1 MSGNKQYI
9 LIDIRSDAEVYNKH
23 IDTTTPMKFM
33 TPGVEYSVY
42 MIPMNMIRFNRENII
57 NHLQWVDKIFIVC
70 NSGRRSKFIKDKY
83 FADQPNIIY
92 DNHLQFNYFK
102 EAANIIS
109 VQVDGETISFNIPVA
124 YATDNRIY
132 SITRLVQIMLGIVI
146 ILTTLGTIYQL
157 GGIKTRGGNI
167 IWGLGIVLAFGI
179 MALYNG
185 LYGTCTMSLIL
196 EDYLN

>member
-1 MSGNKQYI
+1 MSSNKQYI
-9 LIDIRSDAEVYNKH
+9 LIDIRSDAEVYNKR
-23 IDTTTPMKFM
+23 IDTESPMKFA
-33 TPGVEYSVY
+33 TPGAEYSVY
-42 MIPMNMIRFNRENII
+42 MIPMNMIQFNRENII

-92 DNHLQFNYFK
+92 DKLLQFNNFNL
-102 EAANIIS
+102 AANTIS
-109 VQVDGETISFNIPVA
+109 VQSGNDTITFNIPVV
-124 YATDNRIY
+124 YAGDNRIY
-132 SITRLVQIMLGIVI
+132 SITRIVQIMLGILI

-167 IWGLGIVLAFGI
+167 IWGLCIIMVFGI

-185 LYGTCTMSLIL
+185 LSGTCTVSLLL

>member
-1 MSGNKQYI
+1 MSANKQYI

-23 IDTTTPMKFM
+23 IDTTARIKFP
-33 TPGVEYSVY
+33 TPGAEYSLY
-42 MIPMNMIRFNRENII
+42 MIPMNMIQFNRENII

-92 DNHLQFNYFK
+92 DKQLQFNNFNSV
-102 EAANIIS
+102 ANTIS
-109 VQVDGETISFNIPVA
+109 VQAGAETITFNIPIVF
-124 YATDNRIY
+124 ATDNRIY
-132 SITRLVQIMLGIVI
+132 SITRLVQIMLGMVI
-146 ILTTLGTIYQL
+146 ILTTLGIIYQL
-157 GGIKTRGGNI
+157 GGIKTRGGI
-167 IWGLGIVLAFGI
+167 IWGLGILLLFGI

-185 LYGTCTMSLIL
+185 LSGTCTMSLIL